1 MESLLTAFLGILLG
15 IGIVILLNDFRK
27 DKDE

>member
-15 IGIVILLNDFRK
+15 IGIVILLNDFLK